1 MGEAT
6 RARTGLC
13 SGGPPIEVEREEG
26 SLATDAIL
34 EVSGLVRR
42 YGDLT
47 AVDHLSL
54 DVRRGEILGF
64 LGPNGA
70 GKTTSIHMMCGLL
83 RPDEGSVVLDGQ
95 PLRPGAT
102 RGLRTL
108 GVCPQSLVIWE
119 TLTCREQL
127 VMMAQLYGLSR
138 AHGRRRADELIDVM
152 GLMPK
157 ARKLARTLSG
167 GMKRRLN
174 IALALV
180 HEPRLLFLDEPQA
193 GLDPQ
198 SRVLVRD
205 YIRTLAGDMTIV
217 LTTHDMEEAEKLSD
231 RVCIIDHGKLLAL
244 DTVAH
249 IKGQLG
255 EGDLLEIEIAE
266 DAETQLKPLL
276 DELHAGEVAFTVHGQ
291 TLSFATT
298 RATELLPDLLRA
310 IGDRGLTLEGVGVR
324 KRTLEDVF
332 IRMTGRGLRS

>member
-1 MGEAT
+1 LTE
-6 RARTGLC
+6 L
-13 SGGPPIEVEREEG
+13 
-26 SLATDAIL
+26 IL

-42 YGDLT
+42 YGDLV
-47 AVDHLSL
+47 AVDRLSL

-95 PLRPGAT
+95 PLRPGAS
-102 RGLRTL
+102 RGLRAI

-127 VMMAQLYGLSR
+127 VMMAQLYSLSR
-138 AHGRRRADELIDVM
+138 AHARRRADELLDVL
-152 GLMPK
+152 GLTPK

-198 SRVLVRD
+198 SRVLVRE

-244 DTVAH
+244 DTVDG

-266 DAETQLKPLL
+266 DAETQLRPLL
-276 DELHAGEVAFTVHGQ
+276 DELHGGAAEFTVHGQ
-291 TLSFATT
+291 TLTFATT
-298 RATELLPDLLRA
+298 RATELLPDLLQGIR
-310 IGDRGLTLEGVGVR
+310 DRGLTLVGVGVR

-332 IRMTGRGLRS
+332 IRMTGRGLRT

>member
-1 MGEAT
+1 MTTDTILEAT
-6 RARTGLC
+6 
-13 SGGPPIEVEREEG
+13 
-26 SLATDAIL
+26 
-34 EVSGLVRR
+34 GLVRR

-54 DVRRGEILGF
+54 SVRRGEILGF

-83 RPDEGSVVLDGQ
+83 RPDEGTVAIDGR
-95 PLRPGAT
+95 PLRPGAG
-102 RGLRTL
+102 RGLRAV
-108 GVCPQSLVIWE
+108 GVCPQSLIIWE

-127 VMMAQLYGLSR
+127 VMMGQLYDLPR
-138 AHGRRRADELIDVM
+138 AHARRRADELLDVM
-152 GLMPK
+152 GLTAK

-180 HEPRLLFLDEPQA
+180 HEPQLLFLDEPQA

-205 YIRTLAGDMTIV
+205 YVRSLAGSMTVV

-231 RVCIIDHGKLLAL
+231 RVCIIDHGRRLAL
-244 DTVAH
+244 DTVAG

-255 EGDLLEIEIAE
+255 EGDLLEIEIGE
-266 DAETQLKPLL
+266 DAETNLKPLL
-276 DELHAGEVAFTVHGQ
+276 DDLHDGDLAVTVHGQ
-291 TLSFATT
+291 ILSFATT
-298 RATELLPDLLRA
+298 RATDLLPDLLQR
-310 IGDRGLTLEGVGVR
+310 IRERGLTLVGVGVR

>member
-1 MGEAT
+1 MAD
-6 RARTGLC
+6 
-13 SGGPPIEVEREEG
+13 P
-26 SLATDAIL
+26 IL

-42 YGDLT
+42 YGDLV

-54 DVRRGEILGF
+54 DVRRGEIFGF

-83 RPDEGSVVLDGQ
+83 RPDEGTVVLDGQ
-95 PLRPGAT
+95 PLRPGVT
-102 RGLRTL
+102 RGLRDV
-108 GVCPQSLVIWE
+108 GVCPQSLIIWD

-127 VMMAQLYGLSR
+127 VMMGQLYGLTR
-138 AHGRRRADELIDVM
+138 AHARRRGDELLDVM
-152 GLMPK
+152 GLVHK
-157 ARKLARTLSG
+157 SRRLARTLSG

-198 SRVLVRD
+198 RRVLVRE
-205 YIRTLAGDMTIV
+205 YIRTLAGAMTIV
-217 LTTHDMEEAEKLSD
+217 LTTHDMEEAEKLAD
-231 RVCIIDHGKLLAL
+231 RVCIIDHGKRLAL
-244 DTVAH
+244 DTVDG
-249 IKGQLG
+249 IKSEVG

-266 DAETQLKPLL
+266 DAETHLRPLL
-276 DELHAGEVAFTVHGQ
+276 DDLHDGEVAFTVHGQ

-298 RATELLPDLLRA
+298 RATELLPDLLQGIR
-310 IGDRGLTLEGVGVR
+310 DRGLTLDGVGVR